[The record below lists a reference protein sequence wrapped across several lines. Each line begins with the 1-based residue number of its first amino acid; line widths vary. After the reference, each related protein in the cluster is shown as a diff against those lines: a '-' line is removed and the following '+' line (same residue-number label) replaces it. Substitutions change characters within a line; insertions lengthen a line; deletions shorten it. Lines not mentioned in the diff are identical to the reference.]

1 MRKERTD
8 WRGSGLE
15 KRADHLVFLDES
27 SVNIDLTRRYGRAIG
42 KTRIRG
48 HAPLSTP
55 RAQTVLGSVRLNG
68 QMTHTTYTGGTTG
81 QRFLEY
87 LKDSLIPISDWI
99 SHCHNA
105 APLYTAQAMMD
116 IINKYFWQGDFN
128 MWIRVQV
135 QIEAQKLSFEIK
147 SNGLYQLCGLQHIIE
162 LQDEINSIFILK
174 DMIIIITEDRD
185 FRHGYR
191 PTSYIKDNRQINN
204 IDAYD
209 WQGNHLWNIGDIVG
223 DIKRAFDGGGLT
235 TKASVQ
241 QDNRLLD
248 VGDCSS
254 DLFYCI
260 ADARRFLIDPIQKSI
275 LEIKCGKW

>member
-15 KRADHLVFLDES
+15 KQADHLVFLDES

-42 KTRIRG
+42 KTRVHG

-55 RAQTVLGSVRLNG
+55 RAQTVLASMRLNG

-81 QRFLEY
+81 QRFREY

>member
-1 MRKERTD
+1 
-8 WRGSGLE
+8 
-15 KRADHLVFLDES
+15 
-27 SVNIDLTRRYGRAIG
+27 
-42 KTRIRG
+42 
-48 HAPLSTP
+48 
-55 RAQTVLGSVRLNG
+55 
-68 QMTHTTYTGGTTG
+68 
-81 QRFLEY
+81 
-87 LKDSLIPISDWI
+87 
-99 SHCHNA
+99 
-105 APLYTAQAMMD
+105 
-116 IINKYFWQGDFN
+116 
-128 MWIRVQV
+128 MWIKVET
-135 QIEAQKLSFEIK
+135 QIEAQKLAFEIE
-147 SNGLYQLCGLQHIIE
+147 SSGLYQLYGLQHIIE
-162 LQDEINSIFILK
+162 LQDKICNIYILK
-174 DMIIIITEDRD
+174 DMIIIRAEDRD
-185 FRHGYR
+185 FRYGAKTAPFY
-191 PTSYIKDNRQINN
+191 KDNRQINN

>member
-1 MRKERTD
+1 
-8 WRGSGLE
+8 
-15 KRADHLVFLDES
+15 
-27 SVNIDLTRRYGRAIG
+27 
-42 KTRIRG
+42 
-48 HAPLSTP
+48 
-55 RAQTVLGSVRLNG
+55 
-68 QMTHTTYTGGTTG
+68 
-81 QRFLEY
+81 
-87 LKDSLIPISDWI
+87 
-99 SHCHNA
+99 
-105 APLYTAQAMMD
+105 
-116 IINKYFWQGDFN
+116 

-135 QIEAQKLSFEIK
+135 QIEAQKLAFEIE
-147 SNGLYQLCGLQHIIE
+147 SSGLYQLCGLQHIIE

-275 LEIKCGKW
+275 LEIKCGRW